1 MDSHR
6 EYVLETN
13 RALGDNVK
21 RAARH
26 LERGGLLVDLLPHK
40 TTMLIRR
47 PVSMS
52 GAIFKSLLVSA
63 IQPHAGSLLL
73 FSKYSGRCWI
83 CSNRGNQPGVFVE
96 Y

>member
-1 MDSHR
+1 MADHR

-13 RALGDNVK
+13 RAIRDNVK

-40 TTMLIRR
+40 TTMLIKR
-47 PVSMS
+47 PLSMNWS
-52 GAIFKSLLVSA
+52 AFKSLLVSA
-63 IQPHAGSLLL
+63 IQPHVGSMLL